1 MDKQFRPVDAPKL
14 ETIPEIEIAPITGP
28 LEARVSVP
36 GSKSITNRAMILA
49 AMAQGRSV
57 LDSVL
62 LSDDTRYMSD
72 ALRVMGFVVEV
83 DEDAHRITVGGR
95 GGVIPAHGGEI
106 FVGGAGTVM
115 RFLVGLAVL
124 SLLAEVAAD

>member
-1 MDKQFRPVDAPKL
+1 MSER
-14 ETIPEIEIAPITGP
+14 EITPISGP
-28 LEARVSVP
+28 LDARVALP

-72 ALRVMGFVVEV
+72 ALRVMRAERTEV
-83 DEDAHRITVGGR
+83 
-95 GGVIPAHGGEI
+95 
-106 FVGGAGTVM
+106 
-115 RFLVGLAVL
+115 
-124 SLLAEVAAD
+124 